1 MWPPSR
7 GTPLAASGGRS
18 RRARFEGQ
26 RATDDPTRGKGR
38 TGQVTRQGCWHQLK
52 TETAS
57 LGRADSAGGML
68 RDHQRRRRRTCDDAG
83 PRRVT
88 WDAGP
93 QCTTWADTSLRRSVQ
108 RRCVESKV
116 VLRAKQKGSCSGI
129 QSLPRTCTRTSV
141 SGRECKKTSATAQ
154 TWVGGAR
161 RNGRGRR
168 RA

>member
-1 MWPPSR
+1 MRHAIWLLAVEEMWPPSR

-26 RATDDPTRGKGR
+26 RATDDPMCGKGR

-68 RDHQRRRRRTCDDAG
+68 RDHQRRRRRTCDDAD

-88 WDAGP
+88 WDADRGASHGMRTRGAP
-93 QCTTWADTSLRRSVQ
+93 RGMRTRGASRGMRIRGAPRGMRTHNAPRGLTRACAEASSVG
-108 RRCVESKV
+108 VWKV
-116 VLRAKQKGSCSGI
+116 KSC
-129 QSLPRTCTRTSV
+129 
-141 SGRECKKTSATAQ
+141 
-154 TWVGGAR
+154 
-161 RNGRGRR
+161 
-168 RA
+168 